1 MNRILKTI
9 FTIVARSGISMPHD
23 GKTPDLL
30 LCGAKPTGWLE
41 WNEIDQR
48 QQLEDAVRKG
58 TLLKADVA
66 VTRNYHL
73 YQRHSTQADV
83 NQINEMTC
91 RSPIFGLPL
100 SETQQATYKNNAW
113 NEDDLIRGV
122 TSGIVDTVVLF
133 SNLVT
138 HGVSNKLVFLLNNLT
153 EQGEFSFSYHK
164 IHQTEP
170 LTIYGQINQQDNMKM
185 LAEELQ
191 KNFENPGYI
200 EDRALLGRL
209 LGYSDND
216 IVLSYANSG
225 FIVRKTENMRR
236 CIRQYLMMQEGPNW
250 PRNP

>member
-30 LCGAKPTGWLE
+30 LCGAEPTGWLE

-48 QQLEDAVRKG
+48 QQLEDAVKKG